1 MTGGHTVLQVPV
13 TELEPFVRQR
23 HEHYDPDFVSADPA
37 FVHAHITVLGP
48 FLPPAAIDD
57 QVLSTIDEIATAAGG
72 FDYRLEQV
80 DVFPNGV
87 IHLVP
92 DPVEPFRSL
101 TAELFTA
108 FPSCPPYGGAFPDVR
123 PHLTLDARAEGTE
136 GSGSTGSSGGVTVES
151 TRRLLGSLVPAQCRA
166 ERLDLALWGNRTC
179 RVLDSW
185 ALGRPQSALPCGGKR
200 PSRPLLRPAPDQA
213 VHASQRWRKR
223 ACAGSIAPGVL
234 GPGWRVPVFPDASV
248 PRQEAKSQLSTPHR

>member
-1 MTGGHTVLQVPV
+1 MTGAHAVLQVPV
-13 TELEPFVRQR
+13 PELEPFVRQR
-23 HEHYDPDFVSADPA
+23 HDHYDPDFVSADPA

-48 FLPPAAIDD
+48 FLPPADIDGR
-57 QVLSTIDEIATAAGG
+57 VRSTIDEIACAVGE
-72 FDYRLEQV
+72 FDYRLEQF

-123 PHLTLDARAEGTE
+123 PHLTLDAR
-136 GSGSTGSSGGVTVES
+136 SDGVTVES
-151 TRRLLGSLVPAQCRA
+151 TRRLLGSLVPARCRA
-166 ERLDLALWGNRTC
+166 ERLDLAWWGNGTC

-185 ALGRPQSALPCGGKR
+185 PLGGPQRSAAVI
-200 PSRPLLRPAPDQA
+200 PA
-213 VHASQRWRKR
+213 
-223 ACAGSIAPGVL
+223 
-234 GPGWRVPVFPDASV
+234 
-248 PRQEAKSQLSTPHR
+248 T